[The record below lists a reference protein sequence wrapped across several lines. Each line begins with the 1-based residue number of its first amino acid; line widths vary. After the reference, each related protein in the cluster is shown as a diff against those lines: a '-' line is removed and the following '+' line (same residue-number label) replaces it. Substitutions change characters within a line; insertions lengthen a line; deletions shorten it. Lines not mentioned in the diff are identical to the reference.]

1 LWGGVEGMFST
12 ANLSDANLDAKV
24 CDLQL
29 RNFGGRDYFFGPCF
43 PLRVEQDHR
52 PVDEMV
58 STPGEGRVLVV
69 DSGGSLRIGVF
80 GDRLAAIAVRNGWAG
95 VIVHGAIRDTVKLK
109 TLDLGVKALGVTAL
123 RSREPK
129 ASVKGEPVEFGD
141 ARFEAGDWIYCDQD
155 AVLVSKVKL
164 DLKTG

>member
-1 LWGGVEGMFST
+1 MFST

-52 PVDEMV
+52 PIDEMV

-95 VIVHGAIRDTVKLK
+95 VIVYGAIRDTVKLRE
-109 TLDLGVKALGVTAL
+109 LDLGVKALGVTAL

-141 ARFEAGDWIYCDQD
+141 VRFAAGDWIYCDQD

-164 DLKTG
+164 DLKAG

>member
-1 LWGGVEGMFST
+1 MQFST
-12 ANLSDANLDAKV
+12 ANLSDANLDAQV
-24 CDLQL
+24 VNLQW
-29 RNFGGRDYFFGPCF
+29 RNFGGRDFFFGQCF

-52 PVDEMV
+52 PIDEMV

-95 VIVHGAIRDTVKLK
+95 VIVNGAIRDTVRLGE
-109 TLDLGVKALGVTAL
+109 LDLGVKAIGVTAL
-123 RSREPK
+123 RSREPRP
-129 ASVKGEPVEFGD
+129 SVKGEPIEFGD
-141 ARFEAGDWIYCDQD
+141 VRFEAGDWVYCDQD

-164 DLKTG
+164 DLKAG